1 MQSRAS
7 LVALRQAR
15 HSLMESGLCPSGLV
29 DERLARSW
37 QRCIEQGL
45 RPTGRLGAAD
55 NLEQHAL
62 GVLRSRHHALLAHS
76 RPVMEYLSEQVR
88 GSQSVVVLAG
98 PCGTLVDTCGDP
110 FFLGKAERVALAS
123 GASWHEAQRGT
134 NAIGTALAEMDSIE
148 IQGGEHFLERNGF
161 LTCAA
166 APILSGTGQLLGI
179 LDISSEHG
187 RGSPHTLGLV
197 GTAARMIENRLMA
210 CDGQRHIRL
219 HLHARPE
226 GIGTVAEGI
235 ALISADG
242 WLVGANRAALAL
254 LRLSRAQLGSVSLEQ
269 VLDAGL
275 EELLSRQ
282 HRQPDAAQPL
292 RRHDGTALF
301 GQLVP
306 DRRTVRSSV
315 VERVAEQQQQEQAP
329 QQPAR
334 DALARLDTGDARWRA
349 AADKARRVLGKP
361 IALLIQGESGVG
373 KEWFARAAHDSGPR
387 RDGPF
392 VAINCAAM
400 PESLIEAELFG
411 YRQGAFTGGRR
422 EGQAGLLRQAH
433 GGTLF
438 LDEIGDMPLSL
449 QTRLLRVLQ
458 ERQVVPLGGGTPV
471 AVDFAL
477 VSASN
482 RRLRE
487 DADQGRFR
495 ADLYYRINGLA
506 VELPPL
512 RERGDFEALA
522 ARMLADIE
530 PARPL
535 HMAPALL
542 AQLAGHGWPGNL
554 RQCAS
559 VLRTACA
566 MLDPHEDCLQW
577 QHLPDD
583 FQAELAQTAR
593 SGPRLDAAPQSLDE
607 LSRSAVRQALE
618 NCRGNV
624 TQAARM
630 LGISRQ
636 TLYRKLAQDRAAD
649 GLRLQ

>member
-1 MQSRAS
+1 
-7 LVALRQAR
+7 
-15 HSLMESGLCPSGLV
+15 
-29 DERLARSW
+29 
-37 QRCIEQGL
+37 
-45 RPTGRLGAAD
+45 
-55 NLEQHAL
+55 
-62 GVLRSRHHALLAHS
+62 
-76 RPVMEYLSEQVR
+76 
-88 GSQSVVVLAG
+88 
-98 PCGTLVDTCGDP
+98 
-110 FFLGKAERVALAS
+110 
-123 GASWHEAQRGT
+123 
-134 NAIGTALAEMDSIE
+134 
-148 IQGGEHFLERNGF
+148 
-161 LTCAA
+161 
-166 APILSGTGQLLGI
+166 
-179 LDISSEHG
+179 
-187 RGSPHTLGLV
+187 
-197 GTAARMIENRLMA
+197 
-210 CDGQRHIRL
+210 
-219 HLHARPE
+219 
-226 GIGTVAEGI
+226 
-235 ALISADG
+235 
-242 WLVGANRAALAL
+242 
-254 LRLSRAQLGSVSLEQ
+254 
-269 VLDAGL
+269 
-275 EELLSRQ
+275 
-282 HRQPDAAQPL
+282 
-292 RRHDGTALF
+292 
-301 GQLVP
+301 
-306 DRRTVRSSV
+306 
-315 VERVAEQQQQEQAP
+315 
-329 QQPAR
+329 
-334 DALARLDTGDARWRA
+334 
-349 AADKARRVLGKP
+349 
-361 IALLIQGESGVG
+361 
-373 KEWFARAAHDSGPR
+373 
-387 RDGPF
+387 
-392 VAINCAAM
+392 
-400 PESLIEAELFG
+400 
-411 YRQGAFTGGRR
+411 
-422 EGQAGLLRQAH
+422 
-433 GGTLF
+433 
-438 LDEIGDMPLSL
+438 MPLSL

-535 HMAPALL
+535 RMAPALL